1 MTPCWMVESAPSKAR
16 ADVGHRRRVAAA
28 DPKPVPCMVIWSST
42 KRWLCLF
49 VAKIRIL
56 WIWVVFPGLGC
67 LFAKE
72 ITISYLHLIC
82 PSCSS
87 LSVFHA
93 LSEKTTAISRFL
105 ITSKKLFLFGL
116 GLSVFILYWI
126 SYQSQ
131 LAPNLYCQTV
141 DESKLGYSSTA
152 NHRPE
157 GLLKLK
163 SATGQLGGWWSN
175 STHKFAHSLFLFSQT
190 FGSNQT
196 TKKFESLFKI
206 DFSG

>member
-1 MTPCWMVESAPSKAR
+1 MLNGWICPKQGESRCRPQKTCGCGRSET
-16 ADVGHRRRVAAA
+16 GTLNLL
-28 DPKPVPCMVIWSST
+28 WSYG
-42 KRWLCLF
+42 RWLCLF
-49 VAKIRIL
+49 VAKIRIF
-56 WIWVVFPGLGC
+56 WIWIVFPGLGC
-67 LFAKE
+67 LFAFK
-72 ITISYLHLIC
+72 TMTTSYLHLIC

-87 LSVFHA
+87 LLSVFRA

-126 SYQSQ
+126 SIPTVS
-131 LAPNLYCQTV
+131 PNLYGQTV
-141 DESKLGYSSTA
+141 DESKLGYSSTT

-175 STHKFAHSLFLFSQT
+175 STHKFSHSLFLFSQT

-196 TKKFESLFKI
+196 TKKFESLLKM